1 MGATLATVTKVMKEI
16 YEGKGVEDQF
26 NDETITMS
34 RLKKSSNGITNQVGG
49 KYVTFP
55 IGTKRNTGIGARNE
69 MERLPDAG
77 QQGTEAVK
85 IGLKYLYASMQLTGQ
100 ALRLVDSDYNSFAS
114 ALDLE
119 VNGLI
124 SNIATDMNRQV
135 YGDGKGTIGTVVAVS
150 GVPALNNNKMTVDE
164 VKYFQEDMA
173 VDIFTSGDALV
184 VASRVILAVDYDTKI
199 ITVSGAVLTPTAGQY
214 FTRAGNQNR
223 EWTGLA
229 AIVSNTKPLYGLDPA
244 TVNVWK
250 ARVDANGGT
259 ARAVSEGL
267 FTTMADNI
275 RRDSGQ
281 TPTAIFTTLGVR
293 RQYADL
299 LMTTRTFV
307 NTTEFT
313 GGFKHLAFE
322 TDKGAIP
329 IVVDDKAPTGTA
341 WFLNEK
347 NIKIYQEAEWGWMDF
362 DGNKFKQLTDYDAYL
377 ARRFQ
382 YSELGTNRRNSHG
395 VIKDLQE

>member
-16 YEGKGVEDQF
+16 YEGKGVEDQL
-26 NDETITMS
+26 NDETITLS
-34 RLKKSSNGITNQVGG
+34 RLKKSSKGITNQVGG

-69 MERLPDAG
+69 MEMLPAAG

-85 IGLKYLYASMQLTGQ
+85 IGLKYLYGSLQLTGQ
-100 ALRLVDSDYNSFAS
+100 TLRLVDSDYNSFAS

-135 YGDGKGTIGTVVAVS
+135 YGNGKGTIGTVVAVS
-150 GVPALNNNKMTVDE
+150 GTPALNDNKMSVDE

-173 VDIFTSGDALV
+173 VDIFAANDTLV
-184 VASRVILAVDYDTKI
+184 AAGRVVTAINFDTKI

-223 EWTGLA
+223 EWTGLG
-229 AIVSNTKPLYGLDPA
+229 AIVNNTGALYGVDPA
-244 TVNVWK
+244 TVGVWK
-250 ARVDANGGT
+250 ARVDANGGVP
-259 ARAVSEGL
+259 RAVSEGI
-267 FTTMADNI
+267 FTSMSDSI
-275 RRDSGQ
+275 RRASGGI
-281 TPTAIFTTLGVR
+281 PSAIFTTLGVR

-299 LMTTRTFV
+299 LMTTRSFV

-313 GGFKHLAFE
+313 GGFKHLAFD
-322 TDKGAIP
+322 TDKGPIP
-329 IVVDDKAPTGTA
+329 MVVDDNAPTGTA
-341 WFLNEK
+341 WFISEK
-347 NIKIYQEAEWGWMDF
+347 NIKIYQEAEWGWMDY
-362 DGNKFKQLTDYDAYL
+362 DGNKFKQLTDYDAYI
-377 ARRFQ
+377 ARRYQ